1 MSTSWLAGTPV
12 RSRELLWPTNDE
24 FVSAGIWDREG
35 TSVLNGLILH
45 WFSFI
50 RNTKRTVIYLADTT
64 SYGSVGSQG
73 SITLTRAVKE
83 LEYAAD
89 RVALLRTT
97 KFASAEWMARQVQ
110 SGHGAAFLLQ
120 ISEYF
125 LSE

>member
-1 MSTSWLAGTPV
+1 MSTSWLAGAPV

-97 KFASAEWMARQVQ
+97 KFASAEWMAR
-110 SGHGAAFLLQ
+110 
-120 ISEYF
+120 
-125 LSE
+125 

>member
-1 MSTSWLAGTPV
+1 MSTSWLTGTPV

-50 RNTKRTVIYLADTT
+50 RNTKRTVIYLADTA
-64 SYGSVGSQG
+64 SDGSGGSGG
-73 SITLTRAVKE
+73 SITLAPAAKE

-89 RVALLRTT
+89 RVALLGTT
-97 KFASAEWMARQVQ
+97 KFASAEWIAR
-110 SGHGAAFLLQ
+110 
-120 ISEYF
+120 
-125 LSE
+125 